1 MAKILQ
7 IRRERR
13 QKAWTLAEVSKRTG
27 ISIPD
32 LSRIE
37 LGQVR
42 VYPGWSR
49 RLVRLFQKP
58 ADSLFAPVEGE
69 GEITH
74 G

>member
-7 IRRERR
+7 IRRERQ

-37 LGQVR
+37 LGEVR

-49 RLVRLFQKP
+49 RLVRLFRMS
-58 ADSLFAPVEGE
+58 ADTLFAPIEGE
-69 GEITH
+69 EETIRG
-74 G
+74 

>member
-49 RLVRLFQKP
+49 RLVRLFQQP
-58 ADSLFAPVEGE
+58 ADLLFAPVEGK
-69 GEITH
+69 GESVN